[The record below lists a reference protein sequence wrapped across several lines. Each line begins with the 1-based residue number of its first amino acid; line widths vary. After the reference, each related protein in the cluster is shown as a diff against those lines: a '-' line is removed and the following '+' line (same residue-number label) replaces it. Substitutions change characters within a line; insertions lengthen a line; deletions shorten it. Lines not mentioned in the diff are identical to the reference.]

1 MIKATFFKDSQ
12 GQYRGFSLL
21 GHAGYASKGNDIV
34 CAGVSA
40 VVYSLLGY
48 LENHGEDLEYINTS
62 IESGETQISCEG
74 GEKTAAVFELTAIG
88 LAQISQK
95 YPDHVAIDITGF
107 AG

>member
-1 MIKATFFKDSQ
+1 MIRAKYRTDGKAH
-12 GQYRGFSLL
+12 SLLIL